1 MRNRLP
7 NTCLS
12 GVLTISFCALIIVSS
27 SMVWGAELSS
37 SAELANPESPETKA
51 TRGFP
56 GDDILVV
63 PAAAFKSDGNSPDS
77 RFFPFGGGYFAGT
90 LASYGCMVAPVNLPD
105 GVIIRQFFVSVYDN
119 DATTSFSLNLMRT
132 NNFDGSVDTLGTVQ
146 TTISGAFAGIE
157 ILNDPSIASSFVV
170 RPDYSYYLTT
180 CLFSSNIRLYSV
192 RFHFEFPMFYDGFES
207 GTTAA
212 WSVTNP

>member
-12 GVLTISFCALIIVSS
+12 GVLTISFCALIITSS
-27 SMVWGAELSS
+27 SMVWGAELAS
-37 SAELANPESPETKA
+37 PESPETKA
-51 TRGFP
+51 ARGFS

-63 PAAAFKSDGNSPDS
+63 PAAAFKSDGSSPDS
-77 RFFPFGGGYFAGT
+77 RFFPFGGGYFVGNSMAE
-90 LASYGCMVAPVNLPD
+90 GCMVAPVNLPD
-105 GVIIRQFFVSVYDN
+105 GVVIREFFVSAYDN
-119 DATTSFSLNLMRT
+119 DATIDFSLNLWRI
-132 NNFDGSVDTLGTVQ
+132 NNFDGSVETLGGVQ
-146 TTISGAFAGIE
+146 TTIPGAFAGIE

-180 CLFSSNIRLYSV
+180 CLLSGNIRLYSA
-192 RFHFEFPMFYDGFES
+192 RFHFEFPLFYDGFES

-212 WSVTNP
+212 WTDTNP

>member
-12 GVLTISFCALIIVSS
+12 GVLTISFCALTIVSS

-37 SAELANPESPETKA
+37 SAELANSESPETEA

-63 PAAAFKSDGNSPDS
+63 PAAAFKSDGSSPDS
-77 RFFPFGGGYFAGT
+77 RFFPFGGGYFQGN
-90 LASYGCMVAPVNLPD
+90 SSNDGCMVAPVNLPD
-105 GVIIRQFFVSVYDN
+105 GVVIRQLFVSVYDN
-119 DATTSFSLNLMRT
+119 DATTSFSLNLRRA
-132 NNFDGSVDTLGTVQ
+132 NNFDGSVDTLGMVQ
-146 TTISGAFAGIE
+146 TTIPGAFAGIE
-157 ILNDPSIASSFVV
+157 ILNDPSIAASFVV

-180 CLFSSNIRLYSV
+180 CLLSGNIRLYSA
-192 RFHFEFPMFYDGFES
+192 RFHFEFPLFYDGFES

-212 WSVTNP
+212 WTDTNP